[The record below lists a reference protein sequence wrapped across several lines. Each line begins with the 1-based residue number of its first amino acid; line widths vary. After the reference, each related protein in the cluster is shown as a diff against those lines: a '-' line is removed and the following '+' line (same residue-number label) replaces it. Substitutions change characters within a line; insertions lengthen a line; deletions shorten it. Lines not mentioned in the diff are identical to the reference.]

1 MPYALFEENERLT
14 RSFATK
20 QEVWA
25 AAERTGLVETRA
37 DDGKV
42 LEDNFKIKFCESS
55 PDEVNDPD
63 SDFIFS

>member
-14 RSFATK
+14 RSFATE

-25 AAERTGLVETRA
+25 AAERAGLVETRA
-37 DDGKV
+37 DGEKA